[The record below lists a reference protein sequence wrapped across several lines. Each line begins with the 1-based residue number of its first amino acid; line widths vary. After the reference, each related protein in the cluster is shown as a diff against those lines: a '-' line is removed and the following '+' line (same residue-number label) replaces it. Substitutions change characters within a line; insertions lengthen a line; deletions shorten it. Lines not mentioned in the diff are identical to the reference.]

1 MITCPT
7 CHFENADRARFCN
20 QCGTELDAPR
30 PVEGERKLAT
40 VLFADVASSTAL
52 AESMDAEDWAAIMNG
67 AFAFMNAAIARFGGT
82 VGRLMGDAVLA
93 FFGAPVAQEDH
104 AERAVRAG
112 LALVESAKEYGRALR
127 ERHGLDFQLRVG
139 INSGTSVLAFVGDS
153 VKGEYTSMGDSTN
166 VAARLQSAA
175 EPGTVL
181 ISAATQRLVRGLF
194 ELREREPLEVKGKR
208 RPVRTYTVVSPRAVP
223 GPTRGIQGLHAPMV
237 GRDRELALLH
247 DRLAGLRGGPGAT
260 VALLGEAGLG
270 KSRLVAELRATASDG
285 DIAWYE
291 GRAISYGQ
299 GLAYHPWQ
307 QVGRQL
313 IGVPENVSAAGARA
327 ALASFL
333 DRTGVGTEH
342 TALLETMLAIETADS
357 RAALADMDGDR
368 LVQQVADAVMACI
381 RASILARGPARPHV
395 IALDDLHWSDSA
407 SLELVAQVATLTV
420 DEPLLL
426 ICILRPDRT
435 APTWPL
441 LDRLGGSIG
450 ASYVQVLLEPLD
462 EHRSRELLAHLLH
475 IEDLPEPV
483 RSLILRK
490 SDGNPFFLEEVLRSL
505 LDSGHVV
512 RENGHWRATVEIADV
527 TIPDTIAGV
536 LGARIDRLPEPTKR
550 VAQTA
555 AVLGRIFPYRAL
567 LTACRSAPAPERIEN
582 VDPHLG
588 TLTYEE
594 LVREKAR
601 LPEREYIFKHALT
614 QETAYGLL
622 LRPARRDLHLRAGR
636 ALEEA
641 YPERIEEM
649 SAVLA
654 HHFQQG
660 GDGRRSAEYALRAAD
675 RAARLYA
682 LKEAADHY
690 DRAYV
695 ALDAIAD
702 PPAELLMDAIL
713 GWSVARYKLT
723 LYEGVADRLF
733 RAEAVARAVDDRP
746 RLARILSWIALMYMV
761 TGFPS
766 RAGPYLVE
774 SHELASALGVDQLL
788 VLPLFFA
795 TDALVDRDPARAV
808 GQFDEVIEL
817 ARQNRMPEVEGHA
830 LASSAIALAR
840 LGEFDR
846 ARERIDAALASAPSG
861 GHRVKE
867 ADVHLLVAS
876 AFYDLGE
883 LERGLEHA
891 RIGAE
896 LARSENAFECACAGY
911 YAVGMGHLERRELAQ
926 ARSSFDLSL
935 EIGDRAGFG
944 EWAGFRNRILAGA
957 AVTGLQQGS
966 SDAVADLE
974 TALANA
980 RSDHDDY
987 GVAMLAQTLA
997 TVHLD
1002 RGDTDRAVEELRPA
1016 LDYYR
1021 QAGMKAYLARALDT
1035 AARIADTDGREE
1047 DARRARAEAAVLRA
1061 GLTPAPAGGAQGT
1074 AAGSRDTAVP
1084 AS

>member
-1 MITCPT
+1 
-7 CHFENADRARFCN
+7 
-20 QCGTELDAPR
+20 
-30 PVEGERKLAT
+30 
-40 VLFADVASSTAL
+40 
-52 AESMDAEDWAAIMNG
+52 
-67 AFAFMNAAIARFGGT
+67 
-82 VGRLMGDAVLA
+82 
-93 FFGAPVAQEDH
+93 
-104 AERAVRAG
+104 
-112 LALVESAKEYGRALR
+112 
-127 ERHGLDFQLRVG
+127 
-139 INSGTSVLAFVGDS
+139 
-153 VKGEYTSMGDSTN
+153 
-166 VAARLQSAA
+166 
-175 EPGTVL
+175 
-181 ISAATQRLVRGLF
+181 
-194 ELREREPLEVKGKR
+194 
-208 RPVRTYTVVSPRAVP
+208 
-223 GPTRGIQGLHAPMV
+223 
-237 GRDRELALLH
+237 
-247 DRLAGLRGGPGAT
+247 
-260 VALLGEAGLG
+260 
-270 KSRLVAELRATASDG
+270 
-285 DIAWYE
+285 
-291 GRAISYGQ
+291 
-299 GLAYHPWQ
+299 
-307 QVGRQL
+307 
-313 IGVPENVSAAGARA
+313 
-327 ALASFL
+327 
-333 DRTGVGTEH
+333 
-342 TALLETMLAIETADS
+342 
-357 RAALADMDGDR
+357 
-368 LVQQVADAVMACI
+368 
-381 RASILARGPARPHV
+381 
-395 IALDDLHWSDSA
+395 
-407 SLELVAQVATLTV
+407 
-420 DEPLLL
+420 
-426 ICILRPDRT
+426 
-435 APTWPL
+435 
-441 LDRLGGSIG
+441 
-450 ASYVQVLLEPLD
+450 
-462 EHRSRELLAHLLH
+462 
-475 IEDLPEPV
+475 
-483 RSLILRK
+483 
-490 SDGNPFFLEEVLRSL
+490 
-505 LDSGHVV
+505 
-512 RENGHWRATVEIADV
+512 
-527 TIPDTIAGV
+527 
-536 LGARIDRLPEPTKR
+536 
-550 VAQTA
+550 
-555 AVLGRIFPYRAL
+555 
-567 LTACRSAPAPERIEN
+567 
-582 VDPHLG
+582 
-588 TLTYEE
+588 
-594 LVREKAR
+594 
-601 LPEREYIFKHALT
+601 
-614 QETAYGLL
+614 
-622 LRPARRDLHLRAGR
+622 
-636 ALEEA
+636 
-641 YPERIEEM
+641 
-649 SAVLA
+649 
-654 HHFQQG
+654 
-660 GDGRRSAEYALRAAD
+660 
-675 RAARLYA
+675 
-682 LKEAADHY
+682 
-690 DRAYV
+690 
-695 ALDAIAD
+695 
-702 PPAELLMDAIL
+702 
-713 GWSVARYKLT
+713 
-723 LYEGVADRLF
+723 
-733 RAEAVARAVDDRP
+733 
-746 RLARILSWIALMYMV
+746 MV